1 MSDTPA
7 SDSPEQNDNPEE
19 FFDRLASGNELDF
32 KEIVE
37 TLLQCGKSDFKI
49 EEGSPKTLVFTKA
62 CPNLI
67 YRPSDNPQ
75 AEYDVFC
82 LDCSLVIHTS
92 LNIGEKIAEPT
103 TEAAGDEDDEFFSQ
117 IGSD

>member
-1 MSDTPA
+1 MSSETPD
-7 SDSPEQNDNPEE
+7 DSENPEE
-19 FFDRLASGNELDF
+19 FFDKLVSGNELEF

-49 EEGSPKTLVFTKA
+49 DDGIPKTLIFTKA

-67 YRPSDNPQ
+67 YRPSDNPR

-92 LNIGEKIAEPT
+92 LSLDEKIAEPEV
-103 TEAAGDEDDEFFSQ
+103 EAIQDEDDEFFSK
-117 IGSD
+117 IGDA